1 MDLSIPLIIQIG
13 LKVDKIIKIK
23 NVLTNR
29 ERKDLIKFSQL
40 HLKDLGRGFP
50 GKQTLGNLPTYPQFV
65 PAFEHMVNLII
76 KKLKVPQLQI
86 IKSWINCLDGKDTL
100 MHNHVPFDYSVVY
113 YIKTFPFLNSGTFF
127 KNYGLVRCPQNSL
140 IVFPSYLD
148 HSNPSY
154 RLGLT
159 RYTLAMDLKVN

>member
-1 MDLSIPLIIQIG
+1 L
-13 LKVDKIIKIK
+13 DKIIKIK
-23 NVLTNR
+23 NVLKNK
-29 ERKDLIKFSQL
+29 ERKKLIKDCQPYL
-40 HLKDLGRGFP
+40 LTEEELLKMFP
-50 GKQTLGNLPTYPQFV
+50 FNKQYVEKQTLSNLHTYPQFV
-65 PAFEHMVNLII
+65 PVFEHMLNLII
-76 KKLKVPQLQI
+76 KKLKVPKLQL
-86 IKSWINCLDGKDTL
+86 IKSWINCLNGKDTL

-113 YIKTFPFLNSGTFF
+113 YIKTFPFLNNGTFF

-159 RYTLAMDLKVN
+159 RYTLAMDLKVS